1 MREGENNK
9 KPLAVEPSLLAGYI
23 YQGREDQIDLV
34 DLWIVMWAYRKL
46 ILSSL
51 VLVAVIGILCFELFY
66 NVKPASKVKPAST
79 VRSVIEIETIKRIP
93 VVDPDV
99 LIKRIE
105 FTMLPRISSLSEF
118 APNKRLIMTTS
129 ASRIS
134 NGSNIVVIANKI
146 PDGKVAD
153 ISRFH
158 DQLVE
163 DILQELKESAVLL
176 TANVHDA
183 IFKARKR
190 IIVLDGSKINLER
203 ELLAKANSQ
212 NKKHQERVDELT
224 LRKTNIQSEIDLL
237 TQRIEYLE
245 LQLLNTGSR
254 VLLKA
259 QVLEK
264 PLSSSNRTLAYS
276 VIVMISIFFA
286 ALLTMGVIFARK
298 VKERMAA
305 EG

>member
-93 VVDPDV
+93 IVDPDV

-118 APNKRLIMTTS
+118 AANKRLIMTTS

-212 NKKHQERVDELT
+212 DRKHQERVDELT